1 MSCVQII
8 KQSDL
13 SVYLMEVNEN
23 KLDSYLDSLTDL
35 EIIKF
40 NSIRHVAKR
49 LEFAASR
56 FLRTSLFGKKQIHY
70 SAIGSPY
77 IEDRGYISLSH
88 TDQLVGLAH
97 STEFNVGLDL
107 ESVREKAMQLHSKF
121 IHVSEKEH
129 FAINSAFD
137 MSLLWSFKE
146 TLFKLAD
153 RKGVHFSTD
162 LIIRKEGERYFG
174 TINQFHILHE
184 YELTYQ
190 LYKHYLITCN
200 AGKEKT
206 ARIDSI

>member
-13 SVYLMEVNEN
+13 SVYLMETDEN
-23 KLDSYLDSLTDL
+23 KLNTYLDSLT
-35 EIIKF
+35 EVEFTKF
-40 NSIRHVAKR
+40 NTIRHPAKQ

-56 FLRTSLFGKKQIHY
+56 HLRTTLFGKKQIHY
-70 SAIGSPY
+70 SDVGSPY
-77 IEDRGYISLSH
+77 LDNDGFISLSH
-88 TDQLVGLAH
+88 THKLVGLAH
-97 STEFNVGLDL
+97 AKTFNVGLDL
-107 ESVREKAMQLHSKF
+107 ESVREKAMKLHTKF
-121 IHVSEKEH
+121 MHPSEKNYFDTE
-129 FAINSAFD
+129 NAFD

-162 LIIRKEGERYFG
+162 LIIRKEGNRFYG

-190 LYKHYLITCN
+190 LYEQYLITCN
-200 AGKEKT
+200 AGKEKNT
-206 ARIDSI
+206 

>member
-13 SVYLMEVNEN
+13 SVYLMDVDEN
-23 KLDSYLDSLTDL
+23 KLDTYIDSLTDI

-40 NSIRHVAKR
+40 NSIKHSGKK

-70 SAIGSPY
+70 TSVGSPY
-77 IEDRGYISLSH
+77 IDERGFISLSH

-97 STEFNVGLDL
+97 STEYNVGLDL

-121 IHVSEKEH
+121 IHASEKEH
-129 FAINSAFD
+129 FAIDSAFD

-162 LIIRKEGERYFG
+162 LIVRKEGERYFG

-206 ARIDSI
+206 AKIDSI